1 VFSSDLRCLS
11 CHSGSKPKGDLDL
24 SRKQGVLVGA
34 NAAVIPGKAAAS
46 ELWKRIAAG
55 EMPPKKPLPAA
66 EAKLIEA
73 WIAAGAKWGTDPI
86 DPFRFTT
93 AARAGYDWWA
103 LQPLTGST
111 VPKGSA
117 EYPASLNEIDR
128 FLLDKQPDGL
138 KLGPPVDRRTLI
150 RRLSFDLV
158 GLPPSPEETAAFLRD
173 KAPDAYEKL
182 VDRLLASPH
191 YGERWARH
199 WLDVVRYG
207 ETDGFERNAP
217 RPTAWHYRDW
227 VIRAFNADLPYD
239 EFAGRQLAGD
249 VLYPNDAEAIRA
261 TGFLVAA

>member
-1 VFSSDLRCLS
+1 MNVANRKQVFRDAGARCCVIRIGAVVSVLVGACGAFAAAPDFDKQIAPLFAARCLS

-103 LQPLTGST
+103 LQPLTVST

-117 EYPASLNEIDR
+117 EYPASL
-128 FLLDKQPDGL
+128 
-138 KLGPPVDRRTLI
+138 
-150 RRLSFDLV
+150 
-158 GLPPSPEETAAFLRD
+158 
-173 KAPDAYEKL
+173 
-182 VDRLLASPH
+182 
-191 YGERWARH
+191 
-199 WLDVVRYG
+199 
-207 ETDGFERNAP
+207 
-217 RPTAWHYRDW
+217 
-227 VIRAFNADLPYD
+227 
-239 EFAGRQLAGD
+239 
-249 VLYPNDAEAIRA
+249 
-261 TGFLVAA
+261 